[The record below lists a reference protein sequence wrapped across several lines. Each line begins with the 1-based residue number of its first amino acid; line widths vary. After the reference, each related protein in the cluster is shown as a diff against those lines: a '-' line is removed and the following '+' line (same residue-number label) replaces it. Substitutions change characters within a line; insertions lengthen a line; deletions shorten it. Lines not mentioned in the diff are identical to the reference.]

1 MLVLFHIYKSNK
13 TNIHD
18 FIMLY
23 RNLLTNVFI
32 PGAKH
37 HIKVRDTITYIIVTI
52 NAYINQF
59 NIEFGVIHKHT
70 QLYNIELTT
79 NPIAIIKT
87 S

>member
-1 MLVLFHIYKSNK
+1 
-13 TNIHD
+13 
-18 FIMLY
+18 MLY
-23 RNLLTNVFI
+23 SNLLTNVFI

-37 HIKVRDTITYIIVTI
+37 SINVKDTITYINVTI
-52 NAYINQF
+52 NEYMNQF